1 MTRIAVLLCC
11 IGCTLDYSELAAR
24 GPGDAG
30 DGPTTVPITAP
41 GTGSMT
47 GGDGSS
53 TDSAGPV
60 EQRTQDGG
68 VEDLAGGTGGVRADG
83 ATGTEDRPA
92 TSDASSPM
100 GGEGGGSGSGGGG
113 IRGNGGGNGGTGGSA
128 GGTTGSA
135 GASAGTGSTGGAGRA
150 ESGGAGG
157 DAGRSGSAGAGGG
170 VGCIPSKEVCDGL
183 DNNCNGSKDESP
195 ACPSGCTGFALA
207 GHGYMYCST
216 LGDVASAKLRC
227 DQQGMHLAWIES
239 AVENAALSS
248 AVVTVANRPYNGGNQ
263 AGPFI
268 GGTDA
273 ATEGTWLWGNGT
285 SFWVGGLKGGPVGSA
300 YSNWAH
306 DEPND
311 NATGGEDC
319 IEFLLENGTIG
330 LQGQWNDVPCTSNPI
345 YETLCERY

>member
-1 MTRIAVLLCC
+1 M
-11 IGCTLDYSELAAR
+11 
-24 GPGDAG
+24 
-30 DGPTTVPITAP
+30 TVPIIAP
-41 GTGSMT
+41 GTG
-47 GGDGSS
+47 DGSS
-53 TDSAGPV
+53 SDSSGSA
-60 EQRTQDGG
+60 EARTRDGG
-68 VEDLAGGTGGVRADG
+68 VQDLAVGTGGARADG

-92 TSDASSPM
+92 TSDTGSPV
-100 GGEGGGSGSGGGG
+100 GGGG
-113 IRGNGGGNGGTGGSA
+113 GGGGMHGSGGTGGST

-135 GASAGTGSTGGAGRA
+135 GASGGSGTTGGAGGA
-150 ESGGAGG
+150 QSGGAAGG
-157 DAGRSGSAGAGGG
+157 AGRPGSGGVGGG
-170 VGCIPSKEVCDGL
+170 VGCIPSTEVCDGL

-195 ACPSGCTGFALA
+195 ACPKGCTGFALA

-216 LGDVASAKLRC
+216 LGDVTSAKLRC

-248 AVVTVANRPYNGGNQ
+248 AVVTVANRPYTGVNQ

-300 YSNWAH
+300 FSNWAH

-311 NATGGEDC
+311 NSTGGEDC
-319 IEFLLENGTIG
+319 IELLLEDGVIG
-330 LQGQWNDVPCTSNPI
+330 SRGQWNDVSCNWTI
-345 YETLCERY
+345 YETLCERL

>member
-1 MTRIAVLLCC
+1 
-11 IGCTLDYSELAAR
+11 
-24 GPGDAG
+24 
-30 DGPTTVPITAP
+30 
-41 GTGSMT
+41 
-47 GGDGSS
+47 
-53 TDSAGPV
+53 
-60 EQRTQDGG
+60 
-68 VEDLAGGTGGVRADG
+68 VEDLAGGTGGVHADG
-83 ATGTEDRPA
+83 ATRTEDRPA

-100 GGEGGGSGSGGGG
+100 GGAGGGSGGGG
-113 IRGNGGGNGGTGGSA
+113 IRGNGGLNGGTGGST
-128 GGTTGSA
+128 GGTTGGA
-135 GASAGTGSTGGAGRA
+135 GASPG
-150 ESGGAGG
+150 SGGGVGG
-157 DAGRSGSAGAGGG
+157 GAGRSGSAGAGGG
-170 VGCIPSKEVCDGL
+170 VGCIPSTEVCDGL

-195 ACPSGCTGFALA
+195 ACPTGCTGFALA

-216 LGDVASAKLRC
+216 LGNVASAKLRC

-248 AVVTVANRPYNGGNQ
+248 AVVAVANRPYNGGNQ

-311 NATGGEDC
+311 NAPDGEDC
-319 IEFLLENGTIG
+319 IELLLENGTIG
-330 LQGQWNDVPCTSNPI
+330 LQGQWNDVPCSSNPI